1 MKVSNFATETRR
13 LSGTWASERER
24 MRLRDGPLG
33 TSHATAWA
41 PPWVCFLR
49 SILLPTITSHRTEIT
64 RFGDPFTSLARIAG
78 HEGPPVQRVAASRG
92 PRTDS
97 RHSLIKF
104 VEEPGL
110 IAFERYKPLALRSLL
125 SSLDL
130 LKRTNCLLRAGV
142 DKKRIYSTHYGWI
155 YRRDLDGS
163 TLEASESCIF
173 RCPWSPNTRIP
184 LD

>member
-1 MKVSNFATETRR
+1 
-13 LSGTWASERER
+13 

-142 DKKRIYSTHYGWI
+142 DKKKSIQLIMGGFTEETWT
-155 YRRDLDGS
+155 DLLWKPRNLAFLGA
-163 TLEASESCIF
+163 LGA
-173 RCPWSPNTRIP
+173 RIP
-184 LD
+184 AYPLIESVSYARATLQCICGCA